1 MVELNCFLQDSN
13 TLRHWAISSSKAQH
27 LQALSEY
34 RHQTGYFVRISS
46 RMPFSDF
53 IKRDSIILGVQMKK
67 QEEERLSSYLRSL
80 GPCDVSLKLPA
91 LQGLCGLVLVYS
103 KNGMF
108 SSLQL
113 CPQKDVSHRCH
124 LEFYSSSRPWWWM
137 SIIPALEWWR
147 EGTKWRPDWP
157 VDSKTLSQK

>member
-1 MVELNCFLQDSN
+1 MMTVFCKTVTLSHWVISN
-13 TLRHWAISSSKAQH
+13 PKAQH
-27 LQALSEY
+27 LQVLSGH
-34 RHQTGYFVRISS
+34 RHQAGYFVRISS
-46 RMPFSDF
+46 RMPFSDLV
-53 IKRDSIILGVQMKK
+53 KRNSIILGVQMKK

-103 KNGMF
+103 KNWMF

-113 CPQKDVSHRCH
+113 CAQKDVSHRCC
-124 LEFYSSSRPWWWM
+124 LEFYSSSRLWWWM
-137 SIIPALEWWR
+137 SIIPALTWWR

-157 VDSKTLSQK
+157 VDSKTSSQK

>member
-1 MVELNCFLQDSN
+1 MMTVFCRTV
-13 TLRHWAISSSKAQH
+13 TLLATEPSPVPRPSIFKCS
-27 LQALSEY
+27 LS
-34 RHQTGYFVRISS
+34 TGTRLGTLLRISS
-46 RMPFSDF
+46 RMPFSDL

-80 GPCDVSLKLPA
+80 RPCDVSLKLPA

-103 KNGMF
+103 KNWMF

-113 CPQKDVSHRCH
+113 CPQKDVSHRCR
-124 LEFYSSSRPWWWM
+124 LEFYSSSWPWWWM

-147 EGTKWRPDWP
+147 D
-157 VDSKTLSQK
+157 